1 LEFPSGQ
8 EPVFRL
14 GATIKTSAVL
24 FFNSAGVLQ
33 ERIIGSNQPTGM
45 DGLTRG
51 VSVAVEDRTGDGI
64 PEVVLQTRTG
74 EEIWGANNER
84 INL

>member
-1 LEFPSGQ
+1 
-8 EPVFRL
+8 
-14 GATIKTSAVL
+14 VL
-24 FFNSAGVLQ
+24 FFDGAGVIQ

-45 DGLTRG
+45 NGLTRG
-51 VSVAVEDRTGDGI
+51 LFVEVEDRTGDGI
-64 PEVVLQTRTG
+64 PEVVVQTSTG

>member
-1 LEFPSGQ
+1 
-8 EPVFRL
+8 
-14 GATIKTSAVL
+14 
-24 FFNSAGVLQ
+24 
-33 ERIIGSNQPTGM
+33 
-45 DGLTRG
+45 
-51 VSVAVEDRTGDGI
+51 VAVEDRTGDGI